1 MYSLTKFLLICFFL
15 VGTEIIRAQTI
26 SLNESKKKL
35 EFDGSEKSNNQ
46 NPKVISVNSTNY
58 SSPEIGDVFT
68 YNFHNIT
75 DIKTGYDHQSNG
87 STQEVWYDLNNDL
100 LHSIFTN
107 SQASFPPREFSFKKR
122 FLRCPRL
129 SNTPFLCN
137 IIAMVFSSFK
147 RFRLIIIG

>member
-35 EFDGSEKSNNQ
+35 EFDGSEESNNK

-107 SQASFPPREFSFKKR
+107 SQDSISPWAVSFIKR
-122 FLRCPRL
+122 FLRWPRL
-129 SNTPFLCN
+129 YITPSLCETN
-137 IIAMVFSSFK
+137 ANGFSRFK